1 MRTHIAKLIFSFRYF
16 AKAPK
21 MTHEMKQAIASNSY
35 AMYDFHTTW
44 CAFHGAVERGAM
56 CVSAV
61 QCSALLTNLV
71 NAL

>member
-1 MRTHIAKLIFSFRYF
+1 
-16 AKAPK
+16 
-21 MTHEMKQAIASNSY
+21 MKQAVASNSY

-61 QCSALLTNLV
+61 QCSASQCSAVQCSASHHSAVQCLV
-71 NAL
+71 NQVPC